1 MRLDRIDLLRYGHFT
16 NRSIELPTTTPDY
29 YVIYGDNEAGK
40 STLLRGISSLFFGVP
55 ARTVDVHSCKAS
67 ELRIGATISDGEKT
81 FSFRRRKGSSGTLL
95 SLDDGQ
101 LPESLVTGFLR
112 ELDRDRFE
120 QFFGLTHQRLREGG
134 EELLRGKGDIGSALF
149 QAAGLLDLRTLLEKL
164 DAETK
169 ELFSPKSRTKVIN
182 CAIDD
187 YKTAKAEVRRLAIS
201 GSAIKQKQADLEGA
215 KATHERLKT
224 ESESLLHELVR
235 LRRIASNKPDVARLQ
250 ELRRALLTFEHV
262 PSLPVS
268 ARRERDESVGTFTEA
283 TGQIQVLTEHIGQ
296 LKDRIGALHVN
307 SILKNHAKE
316 IEDLNSETND
326 YHRSVNDKPKRVN
339 ERAEAMQRAEAEWRG
354 IWRDRPI
361 SDAEKVR
368 PAYSGKSEIFALVTE
383 HARLATAFVQSDEL
397 VRTAREDEDRLRE
410 ELDRCP
416 DLGDPATLI
425 AAIDQAKVLGD
436 SDEGVARLKS
446 DIERMIAG
454 ANRDLKKLR
463 GWSGSTQD
471 LETLRTPLPT
481 TIERYVFEW
490 EQQTAARKER
500 KAQLSEA
507 TERIRAKQLEIDR
520 LAGNIGGAGENELSE
535 IRGRR
540 DRLWALI
547 YAAAFEKTL
556 STEAAQQQSGDSSP
570 IGPNFA
576 TQLRRADEIA
586 DVRFAYAKDVA
597 IHDRLVKE
605 IETARRDQLRIADEA
620 ARLESDDRELHQ
632 KWVSEWLAL
641 GFEPLSPVEMK
652 EWMQSRQ
659 TILEHLE
666 QCHEKEEDLQLRMDR
681 AARAADQIRRCFAQ
695 FQAPPVREKDSLTII
710 LRVAEGLAKEL
721 QERRRVIEDIQR
733 QLRQLSPEKRQTK
746 QDECK
751 ARLDGWAQKWSAV
764 VSELLLPEG
773 RTPEQVGEAIA
784 VLEKVFGHLKDA
796 ENLQHRVNRIGEN
809 IDLFEKRVAV
819 LIAATDPS
827 LASSAP
833 DVAVTELQSRLVKT
847 GKAET
852 ERKALEEQNAR
863 DGDIIAGHATKAQRA
878 EANLRRLMGFA
889 HCNSAEELEAT
900 ITASE
905 QKAEKRDEY
914 ERIAQ
919 GLIERNAAPDVREI
933 EEESSSHH
941 LDSLQSAIASSE
953 NRQKELQDEVFKTGS
968 EYGTLL
974 QEFERLQASDESTL
988 QAQKAEDA
996 LGRVR
1001 PALAHY
1007 LRLQLASEVLQ
1018 RAIESYREKHQGPV
1032 LSRASE
1038 LFSTLTL
1045 GDYCGL
1051 TTGFGDN
1058 DKAVLVAIRRSKEI
1072 VEIDGLSDGTRDQ
1085 MYLALR
1091 LAAIEHH
1098 VETVSPCPV
1107 ILDDILINADNARA
1121 SATLKVLSDL
1131 AKRTQVLFFTH
1142 HRHLAELGRAVDAQI
1157 IELNSSPV
1165 ISRAERIG
1173 TEAIV

>member
-1 MRLDRIDLLRYGHFT
+1 VRLDRIDLLRYGHFA
-16 NRSIELPTTTPDY
+16 NRSIDLPVTTPDY

-55 ARTVDVHSCKAS
+55 ARTVDVHSCKTS
-67 ELRIGATISDGEKT
+67 ELRIGATISDGEKR
-81 FSFRRRKGSSGTLL
+81 FSFRRRKGTSGTLL
-95 SLDDGQ
+95 NLDDGQ
-101 LPESLVTGFLR
+101 LPESLVTDFLR
-112 ELDRDRFE
+112 ELDRERFE
-120 QFFGLTHQRLREGG
+120 QFFGLTHHRLREGG

-149 QAAGLLDLRTLLEKL
+149 QAAGLLDLRTLLERL

-182 CAIDD
+182 CAIED
-187 YKTAKAEVRRLAIS
+187 YKTAKAEIRRLAIS

-215 KATHERLKT
+215 KDEHERLKT

-235 LRRIASNKPDVARLQ
+235 LRRIATNKPDVARLQ
-250 ELRRALLTFEHV
+250 ELRGALLALEHA
-262 PSLPVS
+262 PTLPVS
-268 ARRERDESVGTFTEA
+268 ARRERDESVSTFTEA
-283 TGQIQVLTEHIGQ
+283 SGQILVLTEHISQ
-296 LKDRIGALHVN
+296 RKDRIGALHVN
-307 SILKNHAKE
+307 SILKNHTKE
-316 IEDLNSETND
+316 IEELNSETND
-326 YHRSVNDKPKRVN
+326 YHRSVNDKPKRMN

-361 SDAEKVR
+361 TDAERVR
-368 PAYSGKSEIFALVTE
+368 AAYSGKSAIFALITE
-383 HARLATAFVQSDEL
+383 HARLATALAQADEL

-425 AAIDQAKVLGD
+425 AAIDQTKSLGD

-454 ANRDLKKLR
+454 ANRDLNKLR
-463 GWSGSTQD
+463 GWSGSIQD
-471 LETLRTPLPT
+471 LETVRTPLLT

-490 EQQTAARKER
+490 EQQTAGRKER

-507 TERIRAKQLEIDR
+507 TERIRAKQVEIDR
-520 LAGNIGGAGENELSE
+520 LAANIGGAGESELVE
-535 IRGRR
+535 IRSQR

-547 YAAAFEKTL
+547 YASAFEKTL
-556 STEAAQQQSGDSSP
+556 SSEAAQQQSGDSSP

-576 TQLRRADEIA
+576 TQLRLADEIA
-586 DVRFAYAKDVA
+586 DVRFANAKDVA

-605 IETARRDQLRIADEA
+605 IETARGDQLRIADET
-620 ARLESDDRELHQ
+620 ARLETDDRKLHQ
-632 KWVSEWLAL
+632 KWVSEWPALA
-641 GFEPLSPVEMK
+641 FEPLSPVEMK
-652 EWMQSRQ
+652 EWMQARQ
-659 TILEHLE
+659 TILDRLE
-666 QCHEKEEDLQLRMDR
+666 QCHEKEEELQLRMDR
-681 AARAADQIRRCFAQ
+681 AARASDQIKRCLAQ
-695 FQAPPVREKDSLTII
+695 FQAEPVRENDSLTIL

-721 QERRRVIEDIQR
+721 QERRRVIEDIRR
-733 QLRQLSPEKRQTK
+733 QLHQLSPEKRQAK
-746 QDECK
+746 QNEYK
-751 ARLDGWAQKWSAV
+751 TRLDGWAQRWSAV
-764 VSELLLPEG
+764 VSELLLPES
-773 RTPEQVGEAIA
+773 RTPEQVGDAIA

-819 LIAATDPS
+819 LVAATDPS
-827 LASSAP
+827 LASCAP

-852 ERKALEEQNAR
+852 ERETLEEQNAR
-863 DGDIIAGHATKAQRA
+863 DEDVIAGHASKVQRA
-878 EANLRRLMGFA
+878 EANLKRLMDFA
-889 HCNSAEELEAT
+889 RCNSAQELEST
-900 ITASE
+900 IASSE

-919 GLIERNAAPDVREI
+919 GLIERNAAPDVMEI
-933 EEESSSHH
+933 EEEASGHH

-953 NRQKELQDEVFKTGS
+953 NRQKDLQDEVFKTGS
-968 EYGTLL
+968 AYGTLL
-974 QEFERLQASDESTL
+974 QEYERLQASDESTL

-1032 LSRASE
+1032 LNCASD
-1038 LFSTLTL
+1038 LFSSLTL
-1045 GDYCGL
+1045 GDYSGL
-1051 TTGFGDN
+1051 TTCFGDN
-1058 DKAVLVAIRRSKEI
+1058 DKSVLVAIRRNKEN

-1085 MYLALR
+1085 LYLALR

-1107 ILDDILINADNARA
+1107 ILDDILINADNGRA
-1121 SATLKVLSDL
+1121 SATLKVLSNL
-1131 AKRTQVLFFTH
+1131 ARRTQVLFFTH
-1142 HRHLAELGRAVDAQI
+1142 HRHLEELGREAGAHI
-1157 IELNSSPV
+1157 IDLNSSPV
-1165 ISRAERIG
+1165 I
-1173 TEAIV
+1173 THT